1 VRRLRF
7 RATALL
13 VSLLALKLI
22 HPFVPH
28 GPRANQALSA
38 LIILVLLAGVYAVS
52 STRRSMVAGI
62 ALAIPAA
69 VVLPRAYATSTGFAS
84 VWEPVTL
91 LVFFAY
97 VTAHV
102 ARSVLR
108 PGRIDLDRMATA
120 VNVYLL
126 LALSWSLVYL
136 ILSMTDPG
144 AFRGPGDL
152 VWSDFI
158 YLSFTTITT
167 LGYGDVVPATS
178 QARTLAT
185 FEALVGVFFVAT
197 LVARFASLY
206 ERADRN
212 QDGDPGAG

>member
-1 VRRLRF
+1 M
-7 RATALL
+7 
-13 VSLLALKLI
+13 
-22 HPFVPH
+22 PH
-28 GPRANQALSA
+28 GGPPHRGVWIGGSLGSDVRDHDTPMAPR
-38 LIILVLLAGVYAVS
+38 GGVS
-52 STRRSMVAGI
+52 SGRDAAGHILGSNPRDYASVAGF
-62 ALAIPAA
+62 
-69 VVLPRAYATSTGFAS
+69 SS

-97 VTAHV
+97 VTAPV
-102 ARSVLR
+102 ARSLLR
-108 PGRIDLDRMATA
+108 PGRVDLDRMATA
-120 VNVYLL
+120 VSGSLL

-158 YLSFTTITT
+158 YLSFPTIPT

-206 ERADRN
+206 ERADRHR
-212 QDGDPGAG
+212 DTDPGAG